1 MSKIFRL
8 GLVTV
13 FWILIKNM
21 LKRKKKIFDG
31 IDKEIIRLL
40 LVKNPL
46 SSRQIAINVGLTP
59 SAIFPRLNS
68 LKKKGILVR
77 KNISVLRCFNRRCGD
92 SVLKIKSP
100 RSILWNLD
108 IKDE

>member
-1 MSKIFRL
+1 
-8 GLVTV
+8 
-13 FWILIKNM
+13 M

-59 SAIFPRLNS
+59 SAISPRLNN

-77 KNISVLRCFNRRCGD
+77 KKISVLRCFNRRYGD

-100 RSILWNLD
+100 RCILWDLD